1 MSELDLKTLANKY
14 LSEGRIMQLATSRDN
29 KPWACNL
36 HMATDDKA
44 NVYWISKPTRRHSE
58 DIASNPNV
66 AMTIAIKTDKP
77 LIGIQIEGTAAVV
90 ADSDTI
96 RVAMGDWMRRHG
108 GSEKFI
114 ESIVDGSNEHKLYQ
128 MTPQAVQLFD
138 EVNFPDSPMQ
148 AYNSLIK

>member
-1 MSELDLKTLANKY
+1 MSELDPKALVKEY

-29 KPWACNL
+29 EPWVCNL

-44 NVYWISKPTRRHSE
+44 NIYWISKPTRRHSE
-58 DIASNPNV
+58 DIASNRNV
-66 AMTIAIKTDKP
+66 AITIAIKTDKP
-77 LIGIQIEGTAAVV
+77 LIGVQIEGTAAVV
-90 ADSDTI
+90 TNNDII
-96 RVAMGDWMRRHG
+96 RAATRDWMRRHG

-128 MTPQAVQLFD
+128 MTPRAVQLFD